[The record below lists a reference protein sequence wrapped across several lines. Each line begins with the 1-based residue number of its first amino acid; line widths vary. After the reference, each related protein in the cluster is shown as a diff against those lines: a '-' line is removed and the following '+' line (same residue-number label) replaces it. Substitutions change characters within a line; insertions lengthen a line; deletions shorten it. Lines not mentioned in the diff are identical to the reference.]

1 MAIDKTLI
9 SHIVAELIVIC
20 GLAFYYHKKCSSLQL
35 QINDLNSKIE
45 KMNGINY
52 LNTIKRH
59 EQFENQTVQHISRL
73 YSLLNMNNG
82 INNVNNVN
90 NVNSISNSDILRTN
104 NDSIIR
110 ENFYSN
116 STDNINKTENIPLQ
130 QPSSQQQQLPKPP
143 VSNPLMNTLSM
154 LGPLTTMFKVV
165 MEPKPQHP
173 NEIFENIDI
182 KTQLN
187 NMSQQGFGMNM
198 PQQKIVEVEED
209 DIDSETLDNELKD
222 ELNDLRSNVTSA
234 MNTPIMTPKLALTSN
249 IPTLDMCDNGVCKLN
264 FENDKNDKNDKPE
277 NTDNSGLNNK
287 ENNITLLNIEQAK
300 LEVDKTGQL
309 TESSENVTD
318 KSSPLRSPE
327 QGFGQTGMKED
338 VTHQNEKR

>member
-82 INNVNNVN
+82 INNVNT
-90 NVNSISNSDILRTN
+90 ISNSDILRTN

-116 STDNINKTENIPLQ
+116 STDNINKTENISLQ

-187 NMSQQGFGMNM
+187 NMSQQGLGMNM
-198 PQQKIVEVEED
+198 SQRKIVEVEDD

-264 FENDKNDKNDKPE
+264 FENDKNDKPE
-277 NTDNSGLNNK
+277 NIDQSNLNNK
-287 ENNITLLNIEQAK
+287 ENNITLLNIEQSK
-300 LEVDKTGQL
+300 LEVDKTGRF
-309 TESSENVTD
+309 TELSENVTE
-318 KSSPLRSPE
+318 KSSPLRYISQPE
-327 QGFGQTGMKED
+327 TKRGRPKKVVQT
-338 VTHQNEKR
+338 Q